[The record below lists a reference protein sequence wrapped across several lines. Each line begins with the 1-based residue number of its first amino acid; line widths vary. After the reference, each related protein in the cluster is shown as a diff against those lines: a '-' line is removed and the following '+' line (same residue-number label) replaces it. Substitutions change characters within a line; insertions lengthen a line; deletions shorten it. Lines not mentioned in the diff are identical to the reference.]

1 MFSKTYMTVFSTVA
15 NGVMVIVKIKEGIMK
30 MGLKKKGGR

>member
-1 MFSKTYMTVFSTVA
+1 MTVFGIVTNV
-15 NGVMVIVKIKEGIMK
+15 GVMVIVKIKEGIMK